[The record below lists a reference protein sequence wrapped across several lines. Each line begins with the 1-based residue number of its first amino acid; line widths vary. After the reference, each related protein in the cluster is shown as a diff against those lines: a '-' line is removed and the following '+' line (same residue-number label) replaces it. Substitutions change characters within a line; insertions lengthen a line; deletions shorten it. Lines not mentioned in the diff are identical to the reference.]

1 MDGNKMIGVPEY
13 AKKHGVEDETVRKWC
28 RSGKLIGAEQDGKWK
43 PWRIPIDAVPPSKK
57 RNKPSLFIE

>member
-1 MDGNKMIGVPEY
+1 MIGVPEY

-57 RNKPSLFIE
+57 RKK